1 MNAVLA
7 QKDCHVETL
16 SECSVNTEGLSCG
29 DIE

>member
-1 MNAVLA
+1 MNAVLT
-7 QKDCHVETL
+7 QDRHVETL